1 MDADTLKQ
9 MFDPFFT
16 TKPAGQGQG
25 TGMGMAIVYNI
36 LKEHNGTI
44 EAESEVG
51 KGSLIRCVIPI
62 AT

>member
-16 TKPAGQGQG
+16 TKPVGQG
-25 TGMGMAIVYNI
+25 TGMGMAIVYNVV
-36 LKEHNGTI
+36 KEHHGYVDV
-44 EAESEVG
+44 ESEVN